1 MARPLSSDHVRP
13 VRRSFGRDAAA
24 PLEVDYIIV
33 GGGAAGGVL
42 AARLSEDPGCSVALL
57 EAGPGASPAQHGLI
71 GSLPGLSALAS
82 RFAGLSRFEV
92 PALSPFAARA
102 GAVNWRHATDADANV
117 AGRAV
122 PLLQGRLLGGSSQIN
137 GMVYGRGHRADYVAW
152 ERAGGSA
159 WAFESILAAYKEA
172 ESNARGAGPYHGDA
186 GPVHVRPSRP
196 ATSRAGA
203 LVDDFLSAAQQA
215 GYARTDDLNA
225 NGVDV
230 FGLTD
235 VTIADGRRGGVM
247 ASYLTSA
254 MRRPN
259 LYVMTSAPVLRVPIE
274 NGRAIGV
281 IYKIEQGA
289 LSGATVLMRARRE
302 VVLSAG
308 GIKSP
313 HLLLLSGIGPAAQL
327 RAHGVPV
334 RVDLP
339 GVGENLQNHP
349 SFPLRY
355 RIRAPLSLKH
365 LTHPFEASAQ
375 AWRYLSAR
383 DGAFGEGIFN
393 AAGFVRTDPSLAAP
407 DAQIVMSPVLFP
419 HGNAT
424 GLGVLPRDHGMT
436 LAVQQGQPFSRGS
449 VSLRDGNPLVPSRI
463 RTGAFSDPRDLDVMC
478 AAVAIADAV
487 MRQPAMAQRWQPDGA
502 PDVLTALF
510 GARALSSVLRGDTG
524 ARARLTALIR
534 SESGTAYH
542 QCGTCAFGTDAQ
554 SVVDPN
560 LRVHGVAGLRV
571 ADTSVMPQILNA
583 PLHAPALMIGAR
595 AAAMILAD
603 A

>member
-1 MARPLSSDHVRP
+1 MARSSSSDHAQAA
-13 VRRSFGRDAAA
+13 RRSFGRDVGA
-24 PLEVDYIIV
+24 PREVDYIIV

-42 AARLSEDPGCSVALL
+42 AARLSEDPTCTVALL
-57 EAGPGASPAQHGLI
+57 EAGPGGALAQPGSI
-71 GSLPGLSALAS
+71 GSLPVLSALAS
-82 RFAGLSRFEV
+82 RLAGLSRFEV

-102 GAVNWRHATDADANV
+102 GAVNWRHVTEADANV

-137 GMVYGRGHRADYVAW
+137 GMVYGRGHRADYAAW
-152 ERAGGSA
+152 EQAGGSA
-159 WAFESILAAYKEA
+159 WAFETILAAYKNA
-172 ESNARGAGPYHGDA
+172 ESNTRGAGPYHGDA
-186 GPVHVRPSRP
+186 GPLRVRPSRP
-196 ATSRAGA
+196 TTSRAGA

-215 GYARTDDLNA
+215 GYARVDDLNA
-225 NGVDV
+225 DGVDV

-247 ASYLTSA
+247 ASYLMAA

-259 LYVMTSAPVLRVPIE
+259 LYVMTAAPVRRIPIE

-281 IYKIEQGA
+281 LYKIESGA
-289 LSGATVLMRARRE
+289 LTGATALMRARRE
-302 VVLSAG
+302 VILCAG

-365 LTHPFEASAQ
+365 LMHPLEASAQ
-375 AWRYLSAR
+375 AWRYLRAR

-393 AAGFVRTDPSLAAP
+393 AAGFVRTDPSLGAP
-407 DAQIVMSPVLFP
+407 DAQIVMSPVVFP
-419 HGNAT
+419 AGNAT
-424 GLGVLPRDHGMT
+424 GLGVLPSHHGLT

-449 VSLRDGNPLVPSRI
+449 VSLRDGNPLAPPRI

-478 AAVAIADAV
+478 AAVGIADAV
-487 MRQPAMAQRWQPDGA
+487 MRQPAMARQWQPDGA
-502 PDVLTALF
+502 PETLTALF
-510 GARALSSVLRGDTG
+510 GARDLATALRDDVG

-534 SESGTAYH
+534 QESGTAYH
-542 QCGTCAFGTDAQ
+542 QCGTCAFGTDAR
-554 SVVDPN
+554 SVVDPS

-583 PLHAPALMIGAR
+583 PLHAAALMIGER

-603 A
+603 R